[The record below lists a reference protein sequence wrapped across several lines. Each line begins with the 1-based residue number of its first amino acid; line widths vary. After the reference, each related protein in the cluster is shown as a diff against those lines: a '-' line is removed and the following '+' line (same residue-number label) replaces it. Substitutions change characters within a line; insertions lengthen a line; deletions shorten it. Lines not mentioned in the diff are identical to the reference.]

1 MVFGRRATRAE
12 PAADVALGRESRAR
26 SSMKLPAARLLG
38 VRGRLRARL
47 MS

>member
-1 MVFGRRATRAE
+1 MKAE
-12 PAADVALGRESRAR
+12 PAVEVALGRESRVR
-26 SSMKLPAARLLG
+26 SSMKLPAARLVG